1 MSVSYPFPPLQSA
14 RRHWLNRWWPSTRLH
29 TDPLSNLLID
39 GRYAPASIAN
49 WKLIPSM
56 ARNLLAGRVARPLQF
71 TADRRLTVLIPFR
84 DRQAH
89 LERLLPAL
97 TATLAQ
103 QQIRYRILVVEQ
115 HGQQPFNRGK
125 LLNVGMK
132 LGADASDYFCFH
144 DVDAIP
150 VVANYHCPS
159 QPLRLV
165 HHVIRGSQTSVHR
178 DYYFSGAI
186 SLRKEQAVA
195 ANGFSNEYWGWGK
208 EDDDFFFRLLLA
220 DCLCFRDMQGVFE
233 DLPNPA
239 HQQCRKRFGLA
250 PAHVRANR
258 RRRSQLLRGVSDPAA
273 DGLST
278 VRFGVIAQHQQDSY
292 EHLIVQI

>member
-1 MSVSYPFPPLQSA
+1 L
-14 RRHWLNRWWPSTRLH
+14 
-29 TDPLSNLLID
+29 DPLRDLLVE

-49 WKLIPSM
+49 WKLIPPM
-56 ARNLLAGRVARPLQF
+56 TRGIVARRIARPLQF
-71 TADRRLTVLIPFR
+71 SADRRLTVLIPFR

-97 TATLAQ
+97 TAMLVQ
-103 QQIRYRILVVEQ
+103 QQIRYRVLVVEQ
-115 HGQQPFNRGK
+115 QGQQPFNRGK

-132 LGADASDYFCFH
+132 LAADFSDYFCLH

-150 VVANYHCPS
+150 LVANYECPS

-165 HHVIRGSQTSVHR
+165 HRVIRGEQASVHH

-186 SLRKEQAVA
+186 SLQKEQVIA

-220 DCLCFRDMQGVFE
+220 GCLCFRDTQGVFV
-233 DLPNPA
+233 DLPNPS
-239 HQQCRKRFGLA
+239 HQQVRNHLGFA
-250 PAHVRANR
+250 PASVRANR
-258 RRRSQLLRGVSDPAA
+258 RRRSRLLRGISDPQA
-273 DGLST
+273 DGLNT
-278 VRFGVIAQHQQDSY
+278 VRFELIAQRQHDSY
-292 EHLIVQI
+292 EHALVRI